1 MAGFATGFNNPTLPG
16 FWLENLKYKVQF
28 RGVRC
33 DNASNHLEL
42 AQAFGLQ
49 CCYNW
54 GEVIKLVLGATEK
67 AANDSTVDIEEAAEE
82 ALRDW
87 MTSFQGWGLLT
98 SLVPSASIKHIVLS
112 LELKS
117 QTWDADKQ
125 GKYQEEEVFNTVR
138 QIYDRVDGKEIKRS
152 LPKIAIWFEE
162 IVTGGEESE
171 RKKNLTIWLSGR
183 WELEVL
189 FVVEKKR
196 VNRNLVELAAETLVR
211 SIYSEEEVEKLEVP
225 RELLDTVKSK
235 FRDAEWVRDY
245 WRLKA
250 DLEES
255 VDESLGRV
263 IEKEIYRDLGGHDIV
278 SEHDDKNILENKSI
292 QV

>member
-1 MAGFATGFNNPTLPG
+1 M
-16 FWLENLKYKVQF
+16 
-28 RGVRC
+28 
-33 DNASNHLEL
+33 
-42 AQAFGLQ
+42 
-49 CCYNW
+49 
-54 GEVIKLVLGATEK
+54 LGATEK

-98 SLVPSASIKHIVLS
+98 SLVPSSSIKHIKLC
-112 LELKS
+112 LEHKS

-125 GKYQEEEVFNTVR
+125 GVYQEEEVFNTVR
-138 QIYDRVDGKEIKRS
+138 QIYDRVEGKEIKRS

-162 IVTGGEESE
+162 IVTGGGGSE
-171 RKKNLTIWLSGR
+171 RKKNLTICLSGK

-245 WRLKA
+245 WRLKRA
-250 DLEES
+250 
-255 VDESLGRV
+255 
-263 IEKEIYRDLGGHDIV
+263 K
-278 SEHDDKNILENKSI
+278 
-292 QV
+292 

>member
-1 MAGFATGFNNPTLPG
+1 M
-16 FWLENLKYKVQF
+16 
-28 RGVRC
+28 
-33 DNASNHLEL
+33 
-42 AQAFGLQ
+42 
-49 CCYNW
+49 
-54 GEVIKLVLGATEK
+54 LGATEK

-82 ALRDW
+82 VLRDW

-98 SLVPSASIKHIVLS
+98 SLVPYASIRHIKLC
-112 LELKS
+112 LEHKS

-138 QIYDRVDGKEIKRS
+138 QIYDRVEGKEIKRS

-171 RKKNLTIWLSGR
+171 RKKNLTICLSGK

-211 SIYSEEEVEKLEVP
+211 SIYSEEEMEKLEVP
-225 RELLDTVKSK
+225 RELLDTVKNK

-245 WRLKA
+245 LRLK
-250 DLEES
+250 
-255 VDESLGRV
+255 
-263 IEKEIYRDLGGHDIV
+263 RD
-278 SEHDDKNILENKSI
+278 K
-292 QV
+292 